1 MINMPLI
8 QIELTEEQ
16 SEKIEHYKILKKLQ
30 SKQEAILNLIDDLEI
45 EVRIK
50 KDGNRMIEAKLQPKV
65 KRD

>member
-1 MINMPLI
+1 MPLI
-8 QIELTEEQ
+8 QIELSEEQ
-16 SEKIEHYKILKKLQ
+16 SEKIEHYKILKKFQ

>member
-1 MINMPLI
+1 MPLI
-8 QIELTEEQ
+8 QIELMEEQ

>member
-1 MINMPLI
+1 MPLI
-8 QIELTEEQ
+8 QIELSEEQ

>member
-1 MINMPLI
+1 MPLI